1 MNRIFILAIMLSVGA
16 LASAC
21 SPDRS
26 ALNLPPGKYEKD
38 VISTDENGVKTEQK
52 DSTKV
57 NVDSSGHKTATVES
71 KTTEQP
77 PGLLG
82 VFKKKTTN
90 ESTRVLEEDN
100 SSQ

>member
-1 MNRIFILAIMLSVGA
+1 MNRIAILSVMLGGI
-16 LASAC
+16 LISAC
-21 SPDRS
+21 SPERS
-26 ALNLPPGKYEKD
+26 ALNLPPGKYEND
-38 VISTDENGVKTEQK
+38 VSSTDQNGVTTERK

-57 NVDSSGHKTATVES
+57 DVDSSGHKTATVQS

-77 PGLLG
+77 PGILG

-90 ESTRVLEEDN
+90 ESTHVMEEDD